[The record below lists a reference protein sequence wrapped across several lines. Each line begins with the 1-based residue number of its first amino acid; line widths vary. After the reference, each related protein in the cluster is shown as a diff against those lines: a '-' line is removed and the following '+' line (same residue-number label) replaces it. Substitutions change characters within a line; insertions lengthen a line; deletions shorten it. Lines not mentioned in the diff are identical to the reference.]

1 LPHLG
6 TLGAL
11 RARAATGMAVGDV
24 ITMAERIGWHSVAEN
39 ERKAAVGATQSGFAL
54 NTATERELTGFIDS
68 LRGYSLAARVAAS
81 AQQWPL
87 HSVVSQLSETGFT
100 ATEIGEDVE
109 APIVQLPNG
118 GIVVISPNKVSAI
131 IVMSD
136 QLAASNNAA
145 TAIENELIRAV
156 SRGIDAALVS
166 RVLPGSAG
174 SFGATA
180 NAAADFAELV
190 SILAVTGTEPLVCG
204 AAIDVINRMAGLVQD
219 GAEIFPL
226 VNFIGAGEHKGIPIV
241 PSTAVPAGDLLLIDP
256 SGLQCRI
263 EAVNVVAS
271 RTTSLFMS
279 DLPSGAA
286 QMISLFQGNLLAL
299 RCDCTFSMAVLRG
312 IDVSA
317 SCSGIS
323 WASGS

>member
-1 LPHLG
+1 
-6 TLGAL
+6 
-11 RARAATGMAVGDV
+11 
-24 ITMAERIGWHSVAEN
+24 
-39 ERKAAVGATQSGFAL
+39 
-54 NTATERELTGFIDS
+54 
-68 LRGYSLAARVAAS
+68 
-81 AQQWPL
+81 
-87 HSVVSQLSETGFT
+87 
-100 ATEIGEDVE
+100 
-109 APIVQLPNG
+109 
-118 GIVVISPNKVSAI
+118 
-131 IVMSD
+131 
-136 QLAASNNAA
+136 
-145 TAIENELIRAV
+145 
-156 SRGIDAALVS
+156 
-166 RVLPGSAG
+166 
-174 SFGATA
+174 
-180 NAAADFAELV
+180 
-190 SILAVTGTEPLVCG
+190 
-204 AAIDVINRMAGLVQD
+204 VINRMAGLVQD